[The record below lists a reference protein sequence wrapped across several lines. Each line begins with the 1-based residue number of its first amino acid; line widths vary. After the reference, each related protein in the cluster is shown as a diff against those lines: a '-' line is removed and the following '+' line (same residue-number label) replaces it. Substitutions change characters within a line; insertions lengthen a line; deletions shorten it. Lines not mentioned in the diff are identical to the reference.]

1 MKRFVTE
8 EVRVKAVFLDSQNAV
23 EDSVAMG
30 KGLVSI
36 NNGYLTARINGMDER
51 LEPNDVLFLDSL
63 GELHTMEHNL
73 FCRLFK
79 EYQLPSYTFG
89 QAMDLIA
96 EGKRMARKVWG
107 DGVYLTLMSPAVEM
121 NPFVAIFDGVL
132 KPYVPG
138 SDTML
143 ADDFVEVE

>member
-51 LEPNDVLFLDSL
+51 LEPNAVLFLDSL
-63 GELHTMEHNL
+63 GELHTMERNL